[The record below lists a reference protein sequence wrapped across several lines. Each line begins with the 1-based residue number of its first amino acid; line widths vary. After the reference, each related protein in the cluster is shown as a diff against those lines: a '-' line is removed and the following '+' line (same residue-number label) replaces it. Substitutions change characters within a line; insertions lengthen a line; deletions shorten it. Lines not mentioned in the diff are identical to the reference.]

1 MGSCTKK
8 TALELGLP
16 STVVHSMLSKK
27 EVKNYI
33 DRIYFETGFRNR
45 DKVASV
51 MDELISRKLEELD
64 ESEMGS
70 SKDIA
75 ELIELQHKLKMQEMK
90 MNIEMMK
97 VEQANII
104 KQTNVQVNNVGS
116 DGYNSFMDKLLGK

>member
-1 MGSCTKK
+1 MG
-8 TALELGLP
+8 
-16 STVVHSMLSKK
+16 
-27 EVKNYI
+27 Y
-33 DRIYFETGFRNR
+33 
-45 DKVASV
+45 
-51 MDELISRKLEELD
+51 
-64 ESEMGS
+64 